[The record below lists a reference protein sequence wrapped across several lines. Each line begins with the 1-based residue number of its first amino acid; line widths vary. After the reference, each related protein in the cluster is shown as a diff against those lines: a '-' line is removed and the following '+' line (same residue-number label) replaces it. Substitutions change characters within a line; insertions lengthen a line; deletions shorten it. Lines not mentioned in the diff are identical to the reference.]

1 MIRQRNDPGSP
12 YYAVLAEPNNTLAVE
27 YRSQFGGQTQ
37 VATTTTDPG
46 LPLYLMIQR
55 VGDNFQAATS
65 SNGVDYTLV
74 TGSDPNIPM
83 PTAVR
88 PAWPSAPAPTARPGS
103 PRCRRSAS
111 VAW

>member
-46 LPLYLMIQR
+46 LPLLP
-55 VGDNFQAATS
+55 D
-65 SNGVDYTLV
+65 
-74 TGSDPNIPM
+74 DP
-83 PTAVR
+83 AGR
-88 PAWPSAPAPTARPGS
+88 GHLPSGHVS
-103 PRCRRSAS
+103 
-111 VAW
+111 